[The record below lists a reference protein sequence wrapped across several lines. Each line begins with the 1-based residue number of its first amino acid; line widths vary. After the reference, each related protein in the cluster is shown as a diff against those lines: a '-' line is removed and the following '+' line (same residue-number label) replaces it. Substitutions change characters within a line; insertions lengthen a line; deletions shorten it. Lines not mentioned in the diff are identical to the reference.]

1 VQQILAFLL
10 ILLAYILIAILI
22 VILIAN
28 YKLTIRFLLGKKL
41 KLKSFYK
48 T

>member
-22 VILIAN
+22 VILIAS
-28 YKLTIRFLLGKKL
+28 YKLINRYLLRQKSKP
-41 KLKSFYK
+41 KSFYK